1 MKNYKMVYRIIDD
14 AKTIE
19 ETFEAKDINDA
30 DKVAGRLLSMIR
42 KATDRGCEIV
52 ELSELCKSKFNES
65 TTQVNEMEVVSSDV
79 VGVRIEAKDNALVF
93 SMNTVVP
100 KTCNVATELTALT
113 NATCSQS
120 IVNLKGD
127 DETTGVVRLVKVT
140 KVLPNNMKLGDLVN
154 MRIAISNICA
164 VCAGRIFN
172 ADCDKVISE
181 AIKVFNANG
190 KY

>member
-1 MKNYKMVYRIIDD
+1 MVYRIIDD
-14 AKTIE
+14 TKTIE

-42 KATDRGCEIV
+42 KATDKDCEIA

-65 TTQVNEMEVVSSDV
+65 TTQVDEIKTISSDV
-79 VGVRIEAKDNALVF
+79 VSVRIEAKDNALVF

-127 DETTGVVRLVKVT
+127 DETTGVVKLVKVT
-140 KVLPNNMKLGDLVN
+140 KVLPINMKLGDLVN

-164 VCAGRIFN
+164 VCAGRIVYT
-172 ADCDKVISE
+172 DCDKVISE
-181 AIKVFNANG
+181 AVRVFNANG
-190 KY
+190 NY